1 MPEMP
6 GELIG
11 TTRLLGPAFTPR
23 RGEAGEMWAI
33 NGNKGNI
40 YLFTTDGLF
49 VATLFK
55 DCRYP
60 DAALSTLLK
69 AERGMLLNHVTNNE
83 ESFWL
88 SISGTKDGNVY
99 VVTYCP
105 NLVRVEGLES
115 IRRLAAKSLK
125 VTPQMLAACQA
136 YFVQSEARRQQQAKG
151 QGTLEVAMRK
161 AAPAVD
167 GRLDDWAGAKW
178 VTIDVRTKQDGDW
191 GRHEQKT
198 EAAVAVAGDRL
209 YAAFK
214 TGEPTLPVNAGTALQ
229 NLFKTGGGLDLVIG
243 ADPKA
248 DPNRGA
254 AVAGD
259 VRLLVAVVNG
269 KPAAVLYR
277 PVVKPV

>member
-1 MPEMP
+1 M
-6 GELIG
+6 
-11 TTRLLGPAFTPR
+11 
-23 RGEAGEMWAI
+23 
-33 NGNKGNI
+33 
-40 YLFTTDGLF
+40 
-49 VATLFK
+49 
-55 DCRYP
+55 
-60 DAALSTLLK
+60 
-69 AERGMLLNHVTNNE
+69 
-83 ESFWL
+83 
-88 SISGTKDGNVY
+88 
-99 VVTYCP
+99 
-105 NLVRVEGLES
+105 
-115 IRRLAAKSLK
+115 
-125 VTPQMLAACQA
+125 
-136 YFVQSEARRQQQAKG
+136 
-151 QGTLEVAMRK
+151 
-161 AAPAVD
+161 
-167 GRLDDWAGAKW
+167 
-178 VTIDVRTKQDGDW
+178 TIDVRTKQEGDW